1 MGRSARAQAR
11 RLVATAIRRGREL
24 APAKAPDKGRGVVVA
39 GDRFEWSQGLE
50 ETGNL
55 RTREVSEMKDQ
66 LDAFLTKSPAE
77 PRWEPITYA
86 DWQTYWYDANYDPK
100 DQRDVA

>member
-1 MGRSARAQAR
+1 MNQANSHAAER
-11 RLVATAIRRGREL
+11 HDLP
-24 APAKAPDKGRGVVVA
+24 PAEAPDKGRGVVVA

-66 LDAFLTKSPAE
+66 LDPFLAKSPAE
-77 PRWEPITYA
+77 PRWEPITEA
-86 DWQTYWYDANYDPK
+86 GQVGI
-100 DQRDVA
+100 RDHTDLHASPRV